1 MPILLLVRHADAGP
15 RGTGASDVHRT
26 LSARG
31 RRQALALVDLL
42 VPLLTDPTR
51 GSSAS
56 TDEGDASAACAVTV
70 RSSPAERC
78 HATVTP
84 LATALGTHVELDD
97 RLFEGADVG
106 ALLDRALAL
115 TGPTVWSS
123 HGDVIPALLRL
134 VALRG
139 VVLRTA
145 GGNLVPLFLALKNEP
160 EGRNVRWES
169 YRDHILAWQDAALAD
184 IRAGAFAEA

>member
-139 VVLRTA
+139 VDLGPDPSCRKASTWLLELQDGDVRA
-145 GGNLVPLFLALKNEP
+145 ARGLAPP
-160 EGRNVRWES
+160 ETT
-169 YRDHILAWQDAALAD
+169 RD
-184 IRAGAFAEA
+184 G